1 LEDRESREL
10 RLIETELARRRA
22 EAADAWGL
30 VDEVVLVGA
39 GDPVAIPGRGDIT
52 YPFRSHSEYFY
63 LTDLNRPG
71 GVLAFDPGE
80 GWTHFRSPVTDEERL
95 WTGAEQTIEDQPTIA
110 EVEPWIA
117 ARRRRPMAVLGCR
130 LPGVSGERD
139 VSERLRSELSRIR
152 RRKDAVELAR
162 MRAAA
167 SATRV
172 AFAAIEHR
180 LDAGVSEFEVRVE
193 LEAAALRAG
202 ADAMAYD
209 TIVASGPNSAV
220 LHSAPTHRRL
230 AAGDLVL
237 IDAGG
242 ECRGYAS
249 DVTRTYAVGGR
260 FTAETRDIYALVQ
273 DAQRAA
279 LARCEPGVEW
289 RDVHLAAALKI
300 AGGLRDLGFLRGGPE
315 SLVESGASLLFFP
328 HGVGHL
334 VGLGV
339 RDAADPL
346 PERKDLPP
354 PFPNL
359 RIDLPLEPRMVVTVE
374 PGVYFIPALVNDPE
388 RRRIHRDEVA
398 WDRVEKMLGVGGV
411 RIEDNAL
418 ITESGHESLTAE
430 IPQAA
435 SSVAS

>member
-1 LEDRESREL
+1 LGDRESPQL
-10 RLIETELARRRA
+10 RLIGTELARRRA

-39 GDPVAIPGRGDIT
+39 GDPIAVPGRGDIT

-80 GWTHFRSPVTDEERL
+80 GWIHYGSPVTEEERL
-95 WTGAEQTIEDQPTIA
+95 WTGARETSEDQFTIA
-110 EVEPWIA
+110 ELEPWLA
-117 ARRRRPMAVLGCR
+117 ARRGRPIAVLGCP
-130 LPGVSGERD
+130 LPELSGEGS
-139 VSERLRSELSRIR
+139 VSERLRLELSRIR

-167 SATRV
+167 AATRV
-172 AFAAIEHR
+172 AFAAIDDH
-180 LDAGVSEFEVRVE
+180 LDVGASEFEVRVD

-220 LHSAPTHRRL
+220 LHSPPTHRRF

-260 FTAETRDIYALVQ
+260 FTGETRDIYALVQ
-273 DAQRAA
+273 AAQRAA

-289 RDVHLAAALKI
+289 RDVHVAAALTI
-300 AGGLRDLGFLRGGPE
+300 AGGLRDLGFLRGDPE
-315 SLVESGASLLFFP
+315 SLVESGASQLLFP

-359 RIDLPLEPRMVVTVE
+359 RIDLPLEPRMVITVE
-374 PGVYFIPALVNDPE
+374 PGVYFIPALLNDPD

-398 WDRVEKMLGVGGV
+398 WDRVEEMVGLGGV
-411 RIEDNAL
+411 RIEDDAL
-418 ITESGHESLTAE
+418 ITDAGHESLTEE

-435 SSVAS
+435 S